1 MFFRGSHQREWRSF
15 VRNLSPCSKAIEI
28 VRILL
33 TNDDGFA
40 APGLQALQ
48 RALERLGQVDV
59 VAPVTEQSGVSH
71 SITYLKPLTAEL
83 RGEGTRHKGWA
94 VDGSPADCVKLGI
107 SELLPEPPDLVVSGI
122 NHGLNAGINVLY
134 SGTVAGALEGSFFGI
149 NSVAV
154 SLEEGPE
161 QPYDRAAEL
170 ACQVIEQLL
179 AQQDAPSRLYNLNI
193 PLVALDR
200 SPELRVVPMA
210 VARYGENFMKGTDP
224 KGRTYYWAT
233 TDPPPPPEAHPTDVS
248 VLAEGYLSLTPLDY
262 NLTESKL
269 LLQMQQ
275 WDLALA
281 KK

>member
-1 MFFRGSHQREWRSF
+1 MFFRGSCQREWRSF
-15 VRNLSPCSKAIEI
+15 ARNLSPCSKVIKI

-48 RALERLGQVDV
+48 HALERLGQVDI

-83 RGEGTRHKGWA
+83 RGEGSQHAGWA

-107 SELLPEPPDLVVSGI
+107 SELLPEPPDLAVSGI

-154 SLEEGPE
+154 SLEEGPN

-179 AQQDAPSRLYNLNI
+179 AQQDAPARLYNLNI
-193 PLVALDR
+193 PLVAVEG

-210 VARYGENFMKGTDP
+210 VARYGENFMKEYEKDNILDNQLIKNLAP
-224 KGRTYYWAT
+224 K
-233 TDPPPPPEAHPTDVS
+233 V
-248 VLAEGYLSLTPLDY
+248 VEGVEKLKKWSESL
-262 NLTESKL
+262 
-269 LLQMQQ
+269 
-275 WDLALA
+275 
-281 KK
+281 